1 MIPQNI
7 TALERNMATAE
18 TLNTDFLK
26 RRRGKIG
33 SLALFSRYRNAATMI
48 PAKMNKAIRR
58 EGGMFGFSMKVKAR
72 NMELNDAFNVII
84 PL

>member
-7 TALERNMATAE
+7 TALERNMANAE
-18 TLNTDFLK
+18 TLNTDFLN
-26 RRRGKIG
+26 RWVGSIG

-48 PAKMNKAIRR
+48 PAKMNRAIRR
-58 EGGMFGFSMKVKAR
+58 ERGMFGFSMKVKAR
-72 NMELNDAFNVII
+72 NMELNDAINVII